1 MGNPVNSGHA
11 RMALACATA
20 ASAMSLC
27 APSASLAS
35 CPEPVAAHAAQGT
48 EAAVAKAAT
57 ATDAAAAEPSRDM
70 PSMTPARMHVA
81 PGAPFEVIIDAQPGA
96 AASVLLLDPA
106 GEVLGAARNLQPGR
120 VDLRRQIETLDSLPR
135 AAWLQLA
142 IDGTPVGTPIVAVP
156 LHSTPPV
163 RTRIAQRPDG
173 SPYTRVIGW
182 GDTLL
187 DPADP
192 DDAKAKESGQWI
204 EGDAPV
210 MSGHRLYRD
219 VDVLLETD
227 QGPIRIAMSPDE
239 APSTAWNF
247 MALVREGFYD
257 GTTFHR
263 VVPLD
268 RQGRPFVIQ
277 GGDPTGTGDG
287 GPGYALALEP
297 SALPHDYGIVSMAR
311 ADDPHSAGSQF
322 FVALGREACARLD
335 GQYCAFGYV
344 VDGARA
350 VDAIASSPI
359 GNAATGRPERPPAIR
374 RATLLDAPVRVPGT
388 DRRASRVSPTAKPA
402 TPAAGVR

>member
-1 MGNPVNSGHA
+1 MSNPAIQRRAG
-11 RMALACATA
+11 MALRLAVA
-20 ASAMSLC
+20 ASALVMCASAPVDDARA
-27 APSASLAS
+27 APSLA
-35 CPEPVAAHAAQGT
+35 
-48 EAAVAKAAT
+48 
-57 ATDAAAAEPSRDM
+57 
-70 PSMTPARMHVA
+70 PARMYVA
-81 PGAPFEVIIDAQPGA
+81 PGAPLDVTIDAPAG
-96 AASVLLLDPA
+96 ASVSVLMLDRA
-106 GEVLGAARNLQPGR
+106 GDVLGAARNLQPGR
-120 VDLRRQIETLDSLPR
+120 VDLRRQMESVDSLPR

-142 IDGTPVGTPIVAVP
+142 VDGTPVGSPLVIVP

-163 RTRIAQRPDG
+163 RTRLAQRPDG

-187 DPADP
+187 DPENP
-192 DDAKAKESGQWI
+192 EDAKAKESGQWI
-204 EGDAPV
+204 AGDAPIL
-210 MSGHRLYRD
+210 SGFRIYRD
-219 VDVLLETD
+219 VDALLETD

-239 APSTAWNF
+239 APATAWNF
-247 MALVREGFYD
+247 ISLVRDGFYD

-277 GGDPTGTGDG
+277 GGDPAGTGDG

-322 FVALGREACARLD
+322 FVALGRAACARLD

-350 VDAIASSPI
+350 VDAIAASPI
-359 GNAATGRPERPPAIR
+359 ANPSTGRPARPPAIR
-374 RATLLDAPVRVPGT
+374 RATLVDAPTRVPGV
-388 DRRASRVSPTAKPA
+388 DRRASRISPSSSPA
-402 TPAAGVR
+402 QPPAQVR

>member
-1 MGNPVNSGHA
+1 MSYPANSGRA
-11 RMALACATA
+11 QMALRCMTAATA
-20 ASAMSLC
+20 LVLCAAAGALASQHAAEAVHASQASAMSNLD
-27 APSASLAS
+27 AGSATKGAG
-35 CPEPVAAHAAQGT
+35 AADAQR
-48 EAAVAKAAT
+48 
-57 ATDAAAAEPSRDM
+57 EPSVSPVR
-70 PSMTPARMHVA
+70 TYVA
-81 PGAPFEVIIDAQPGA
+81 PGAPLEVLIDAPAGSSV
-96 AASVLLLDPA
+96 SVLLLDRD
-106 GEVLGAARNLQPGR
+106 GEVTGAARNLQPGR
-120 VDLRRQIETLDSLPR
+120 VDLRRQIDSLGSLPR

-142 IDGTPVGTPIVAVP
+142 VNGTPVGTPIVAVP
-156 LHSTPPV
+156 LNSTPPV
-163 RTRIAQRPDG
+163 RTRLAQRPDG
-173 SPYTRVIGW
+173 SPYTRVIAW
-182 GDTLL
+182 GDTLI
-187 DPADP
+187 DPSDP
-192 DDAKAKESGQWI
+192 EDVKAKESGQWI
-204 EGDAPV
+204 AGDAPA

-227 QGPIRIAMSPDE
+227 QGPIRIVMSPDE
-239 APSTAWNF
+239 APATAWNF
-247 MALVREGFYD
+247 ISLVRDGFYD

-350 VDAIASSPI
+350 VDAIAASPI
-359 GNAATGRPERPPAIR
+359 GDAATGRPERPPAIR
-374 RATLLDAPVRVPGT
+374 RATLIDAPARVPGT
-388 DRRASRVSPTAKPA
+388 DRRASRIAKTATAEKPA
-402 TPAAGVR
+402 PQVR

>member
-1 MGNPVNSGHA
+1 MSNPAISRCA
-11 RMALACATA
+11 RTALRLAVA
-20 ASAMSLC
+20 ASVLC
-27 APSASLAS
+27 MCASASVDD
-35 CPEPVAAHAAQGT
+35 PPRT
-48 EAAVAKAAT
+48 
-57 ATDAAAAEPSRDM
+57 
-70 PSMTPARMHVA
+70 PSMVPVRTYVS
-81 PGAPFEVIIDAQPGA
+81 PGAPLEVVIDAPAGSV
-96 AASVLLLDPA
+96 ASVLLLDPA
-106 GEVLGAARNLQPGR
+106 CEVIGAARNLQPGR
-120 VDLRRQIETLDSLPR
+120 VDLRRQIGTLDSLPR

-142 IDGTPVGTPIVAVP
+142 VDGKPAGTPIVAVP
-156 LHSTPPV
+156 LHGAPPV
-163 RTRIAQRPDG
+163 RTRLSQRPDG

-187 DPADP
+187 DPEDP
-192 DDAKAKESGQWI
+192 EDAKAKESGQWI
-204 EGDAPV
+204 AGDAPV
-210 MSGHRLYRD
+210 VSGCRLYRD
-219 VDVLLETD
+219 TDVLLETD

-239 APSTAWNF
+239 APATAWNF
-247 MALVREGFYD
+247 MSLVRDGFYD

-350 VDAIASSPI
+350 VDAIAASPI
-359 GNAATGRPERPPAIR
+359 GSTGTDRPAHPPAIR
-374 RATLLDAPVRVPGT
+374 RATLVDAPVRMPGT
-388 DRRASRVSPTAKPA
+388 DRRASRIAPTATPAKPA
-402 TPAAGVR
+402 TEVR

>member
-1 MGNPVNSGHA
+1 MSNPAIQHRAWV
-11 RMALACATA
+11 AL
-20 ASAMSLC
+20 LC
-27 APSASLAS
+27 I
-35 CPEPVAAHAAQGT
+35 V
-48 EAAVAKAAT
+48 
-57 ATDAAAAEPSRDM
+57 
-70 PSMTPARMHVA
+70 
-81 PGAPFEVIIDAQPGA
+81 A
-96 AASVLLLDPA
+96 AASTCIFAHEGIARTSAPQAAPSVTATRMYIAPGSPIEVMIDAPPGASTSILMLDAA

-120 VDLRRQIETLDSLPR
+120 VDLRRQLESVDSLPR

-142 IDGTPVGTPIVAVP
+142 VDGTPVGTPLVIVP

-163 RTRIAQRPDG
+163 RTRLAQRPDG

-187 DPADP
+187 DPENP
-192 DDAKAKESGQWI
+192 DDAKARESGQWI
-204 EGDAPV
+204 AGDAPV
-210 MSGHRLYRD
+210 LSGFRIYRD
-219 VDVLLETD
+219 ADVLLETD
-227 QGPIRIAMSPDE
+227 QGPIRIAMSPDA
-239 APSTAWNF
+239 APATAWNF
-247 MALVREGFYD
+247 ISLVRDGFYD

-297 SALPHDYGIVSMAR
+297 SVLPHDYGVVSMAR

-322 FVALGREACARLD
+322 FVALGRAACARLD

-350 VDAIASSPI
+350 VGAIATSPI
-359 GNAATGRPERPPAIR
+359 ADPSTGRPARPPAIR
-374 RATLLDAPVRVPGT
+374 RATLVDAPTRVPGV
-388 DRRASRVSPTAKPA
+388 DRRASRIAPTSSPAQ
-402 TPAAGVR
+402 TPAQVR

>member
-1 MGNPVNSGHA
+1 MSNPAYDPRA
-11 RMALACATA
+11 RAAVRCAVAASVLGACAHVA
-20 ASAMSLC
+20 AAPTHDASPDAGR
-27 APSASLAS
+27 APSM
-35 CPEPVAAHAAQGT
+35 V
-48 EAAVAKAAT
+48 
-57 ATDAAAAEPSRDM
+57 
-70 PSMTPARMHVA
+70 PARTYVA
-81 PGAPFEVIIDAQPGA
+81 PGDPIEVTIDAPAGSS
-96 AASVLLLDPA
+96 ASVLLLDRA
-106 GEVLGAARNLQPGR
+106 GEVIGAARNLQPGR
-120 VDLRRQIETLDSLPR
+120 VDLRRQLSSLESMSR

-142 IDGTPVGTPIVAVP
+142 VDGTPVGTPIVAVP

-163 RTRIAQRPDG
+163 RTRRAQRPDG

-187 DPADP
+187 DPSDP
-192 DDAKAKESGQWI
+192 EDAKAKESGEWI
-204 EGDAPV
+204 AGDAPV
-210 MSGHRLYRD
+210 MSGYRLYRD

-239 APSTAWNF
+239 APATAWNF
-247 MALVREGFYD
+247 ISLVREGFYD

-297 SALPHDYGIVSMAR
+297 SALPHEYGVVSMAR

-335 GQYCAFGYV
+335 GQYCAFGYA

-350 VDAIASSPI
+350 VDAIAASPI
-359 GNAATGRPERPPAIR
+359 GNAATGRPAQPPAIR
-374 RATLLDAPVRVPGT
+374 RAALVDAPVRVPGT
-388 DRRASRVSPTAKPA
+388 DRRASRIAPTATPAKPA
-402 TPAAGVR
+402 PQVR

>member
-1 MGNPVNSGHA
+1 MSNPAISSCA
-11 RMALACATA
+11 RTALRLAIA
-20 ASAMSLC
+20 ASALGMC
-27 APSASLAS
+27 ASAS
-35 CPEPVAAHAAQGT
+35 VDDAHRA
-48 EAAVAKAAT
+48 
-57 ATDAAAAEPSRDM
+57 
-70 PSMTPARMHVA
+70 PSMTPVRMYVA
-81 PGAPFEVIIDAQPGA
+81 PGEPLEVAIDAPAGA

-106 GEVLGAARNLQPGR
+106 GEVIGAARNLQPGR
-120 VDLRRQIETLDSLPR
+120 VDLRRQIGALESLPR
-135 AAWLQLA
+135 AGWLQLA
-142 IDGTPVGTPIVAVP
+142 IDGTPVGSPIVAVP
-156 LHSTPPV
+156 LGSAPPV
-163 RTRIAQRPDG
+163 RTRLAQRADG
-173 SPYTRVIGW
+173 TPYTRVIGW

-192 DDAKAKESGQWI
+192 DDVKAKESGQWI
-204 EGDAPV
+204 PGDAPV
-210 MSGHRLYRD
+210 MSGYRLYRD
-219 VDVLLETD
+219 ADALLETD

-247 MALVREGFYD
+247 ITLVRDGFYD

-287 GPGYALALEP
+287 GPGYALTLEP
-297 SALPHDYGIVSMAR
+297 SALAHDYGIVSMAR

-350 VDAIASSPI
+350 VDAIAACPI
-359 GNAATGRPERPPAIR
+359 ANAAAGRPARPPAIR
-374 RATLLDAPVRVPGT
+374 RATLVDAPPRVPGT
-388 DRRASRVSPTAKPA
+388 DRRNSRIRPTS
-402 TPAAGVR
+402 TPAAPAPQVR

>member
-1 MGNPVNSGHA
+1 MSTLVNSRSA
-11 RMALACATA
+11 RTALLCALA
-20 ASAMSLC
+20 LFG
-27 APSASLAS
+27 PSALGWPA
-35 CPEPVAAHAAQGT
+35 PRAAHAERDGAAAQSG
-48 EAAVAKAAT
+48 
-57 ATDAAAAEPSRDM
+57 DAAAARSGGAPAAEPADRA
-70 PSMTPARMHVA
+70 PSMSPARTYVA
-81 PGAPFEVIIDAQPGA
+81 PGAPLEVIIDAPSGA

-106 GEVLGAARNLQPGR
+106 GEVIGAARNLQPGR
-120 VDLRRQIETLDSLPR
+120 VDLRRQIASLDALPR

-142 IDGTPVGTPIVAVP
+142 IDGAPVGAPIVAVP

-163 RTRIAQRPDG
+163 RTRLAQRPDG

-182 GDTLL
+182 GDALL

-204 EGDAPV
+204 AGDAPIL
-210 MSGHRLYRD
+210 SGHRLYRD
-219 VDVLLETD
+219 VDVILETD
-227 QGPIRIAMSPDE
+227 QGPIRIVMSPDE
-239 APSTAWNF
+239 APATAWNF
-247 MALVREGFYD
+247 ISLVRDGFYD

-335 GQYCAFGYV
+335 GQYCAFGYA

-350 VDAIASSPI
+350 VDAIAASPI
-359 GNAATGRPERPPAIR
+359 GNAATGRPARPPAIR
-374 RATLLDAPVRVPGT
+374 RATLVDAPARVPGT
-388 DRRASRVSPTAKPA
+388 DRRASRISPTA
-402 TPAAGVR
+402 TPAQPAPQVR

>member
-1 MGNPVNSGHA
+1 MSNPAIQRRAGT
-11 RMALACATA
+11 ALRLAVA
-20 ASAMSLC
+20 ASALAMCASAPVDDARD
-27 APSASLAS
+27 APSIA
-35 CPEPVAAHAAQGT
+35 
-48 EAAVAKAAT
+48 
-57 ATDAAAAEPSRDM
+57 
-70 PSMTPARMHVA
+70 PARMYVA
-81 PGAPFEVIIDAQPGA
+81 PGAPLDVMIDAPAG
-96 AASVLLLDPA
+96 ASVSVLMLDRA
-106 GEVLGAARNLQPGR
+106 GDVLGAARNLQPGR
-120 VDLRRQIETLDSLPR
+120 VDLRRQMDSVDSLPR

-142 IDGTPVGTPIVAVP
+142 VDGTPVGSPLVIVP

-163 RTRIAQRPDG
+163 RTRLAQRPDG

-187 DPADP
+187 DPEDP
-192 DDAKAKESGQWI
+192 EDAKAKESGQWI
-204 EGDAPV
+204 AGDAPV
-210 MSGHRLYRD
+210 LSGFRIYRD
-219 VDVLLETD
+219 VDAQLETD

-239 APSTAWNF
+239 APATAWNF
-247 MALVREGFYD
+247 ITLVRDGFYD

-277 GGDPTGTGDG
+277 GGDPAGNGDG

-322 FVALGREACARLD
+322 FVALGRAACARLD

-350 VDAIASSPI
+350 VDSIAASPI
-359 GNAATGRPERPPAIR
+359 GNPSTGRPARPPAIR
-374 RATLLDAPVRVPGT
+374 RATLVDAPTRVPGV
-388 DRRASRVSPTAKPA
+388 DRRASRIAPSSSPAQPPA
-402 TPAAGVR
+402 QVR

>member
-1 MGNPVNSGHA
+1 MSNPVNFGHL
-11 RMALACATA
+11 RTALTCTMA
-20 ASAMSLC
+20 ASALGV
-27 APSASLAS
+27 SAQRMSLAS
-35 CPEPVAAHAAQGT
+35 PPGALAER
-48 EAAVAKAAT
+48 AVSG
-57 ATDAAAAEPSRDM
+57 AAAAATDNGIASPAAAADASRRA
-70 PSMTPARMHVA
+70 PSMAPTHLYVA
-81 PGAPFEVIIDAQPGA
+81 PGAPLEVTIDVPADA
-96 AASVLLLDPA
+96 SASVLLLDPA
-106 GEVLGAARNLQPGR
+106 GEVVGAARNLQPGR
-120 VDLRRQIETLDSLPR
+120 VDLRRQISSIDSLPR

-142 IDGTPVGTPIVAVP
+142 VDGKPVGTPIVVVP
-156 LHSTPPV
+156 LNSAPPV
-163 RTRIAQRPDG
+163 RTRVAQRPDG

-187 DPADP
+187 DPSDP
-192 DDAKAKESGQWI
+192 DDVKAKESGNWI
-204 EGDAPV
+204 AGDAPV
-210 MSGHRLYRD
+210 MSGYRLYRD
-219 VDVLLETD
+219 TDVLLETD

-239 APSTAWNF
+239 APATAWNF
-247 MALVREGFYD
+247 IALVRDGFYG

-287 GPGYALALEP
+287 GPGFALALEP

-350 VDAIASSPI
+350 VDAIAASPI
-359 GNAATGRPERPPAIR
+359 ANSATGRPARPPAIR
-374 RATLLDAPVRVPGT
+374 RASLAEAPPRVPGT
-388 DRRASRVSPTAKPA
+388 DRRASRIAPTATPAKPA
-402 TPAAGVR
+402 PAVR

>member
-1 MGNPVNSGHA
+1 MSNPAISSCA
-11 RMALACATA
+11 LMALRLAVA
-20 ASAMSLC
+20 ASALGMC
-27 APSASLAS
+27 ASAT
-35 CPEPVAAHAAQGT
+35 VD
-48 EAAVAKAAT
+48 
-57 ATDAAAAEPSRDM
+57 DARRT
-70 PSMTPARMHVA
+70 PSMTPARMYVA
-81 PGAPFEVIIDAQPGA
+81 PGAPLEVVIDAPAGA
-96 AASVLLLDPA
+96 AASVLLLDRD
-106 GEVLGAARNLQPGR
+106 GEVVGAARNLQPGR
-120 VDLRRQIETLDSLPR
+120 VDLRRQIAALDSLPR

-142 IDGTPVGTPIVAVP
+142 VDGTPEGTPIVAVP
-156 LHSTPPV
+156 LHSAPPV

-182 GDTLL
+182 GDALL
-187 DPADP
+187 NPDDP
-192 DDAKAKESGQWI
+192 DDVKAKESGQWI
-204 EGDAPV
+204 AGDAPV
-210 MSGHRLYRD
+210 VSGYRLYRD
-219 VDVLLETD
+219 SDVLLETD

-247 MALVREGFYD
+247 ISLVRDGFYD

-350 VDAIASSPI
+350 VDAIAACPI
-359 GNAATGRPERPPAIR
+359 ANAAAGRPARPPAIR
-374 RATLLDAPVRVPGT
+374 RASLVDAPVRVPGT
-388 DRRASRVSPTAKPA
+388 DRRASRIAPTAAPAKPA
-402 TPAAGVR
+402 PAVR

>member
-1 MGNPVNSGHA
+1 MSTIVNSRSA
-11 RMALACATA
+11 RTALLRALVPLALSALAWSAPRADGASASQSRDADSGRPGSAPA
-20 ASAMSLC
+20 ASPADR
-27 APSASLAS
+27 APSMS
-35 CPEPVAAHAAQGT
+35 
-48 EAAVAKAAT
+48 
-57 ATDAAAAEPSRDM
+57 
-70 PSMTPARMHVA
+70 PARMYVA
-81 PGAPFEVIIDAQPGA
+81 PDAPLEVIIDAPSGA

-106 GEVLGAARNLQPGR
+106 GEVIGAARNLQPGR
-120 VDLRRQIETLDSLPR
+120 VDIRRQIAAIDSLPR

-142 IDGTPVGTPIVAVP
+142 IDGTPVGAPIVTVP
-156 LHSTPPV
+156 LHSAPPV
-163 RTRIAQRPDG
+163 RTRLAQRPDG

-187 DPADP
+187 DPSDP

-204 EGDAPV
+204 AGDAPV

-219 VDVLLETD
+219 VDVILETD

-239 APSTAWNF
+239 APATAWNF
-247 MALVREGFYD
+247 VSLVRDGFYD

-277 GGDPTGTGDG
+277 GGDPAGTGDG

-335 GQYCAFGYV
+335 GQYCAFGYA

-350 VDAIASSPI
+350 VDAIAASPI
-359 GNAATGRPERPPAIR
+359 GNAATGRPARPPAIR
-374 RATLLDAPVRVPGT
+374 RATLVDAPARVPGT
-388 DRRASRVSPTAKPA
+388 DRRSSRIAPTA
-402 TPAAGVR
+402 TPAQPAPQVR

>member
-1 MGNPVNSGHA
+1 MSNPAIQHRAWV
-11 RMALACATA
+11 AL
-20 ASAMSLC
+20 LC
-27 APSASLAS
+27 I
-35 CPEPVAAHAAQGT
+35 V
-48 EAAVAKAAT
+48 
-57 ATDAAAAEPSRDM
+57 
-70 PSMTPARMHVA
+70 
-81 PGAPFEVIIDAQPGA
+81 A
-96 AASVLLLDPA
+96 AASTCIFAHEGIARTSAPQAAPSVTAARMYIAPGSPIEVMIDAPPGASTSILMLDAA

-120 VDLRRQIETLDSLPR
+120 VDLRRQLESVDSLPR

-142 IDGTPVGTPIVAVP
+142 VDGTPVGTPLVIVP

-163 RTRIAQRPDG
+163 RTRLAQRPDG

-187 DPADP
+187 DPENP
-192 DDAKAKESGQWI
+192 DDAKARESGQWI
-204 EGDAPV
+204 AGDAPV
-210 MSGHRLYRD
+210 LSGFRIYRD
-219 VDVLLETD
+219 ADVLLETD
-227 QGPIRIAMSPDE
+227 QGPIRIAMSPDA
-239 APSTAWNF
+239 APATAWNF
-247 MALVREGFYD
+247 ISLVRDGFYD

-297 SALPHDYGIVSMAR
+297 SVLPHDYGVVSMAR

-322 FVALGREACARLD
+322 FVALGRAACARLD

-350 VDAIASSPI
+350 VGAIATSPI
-359 GNAATGRPERPPAIR
+359 ADPSTGRPARPPAIR
-374 RATLLDAPVRVPGT
+374 RATLVDAPTRVPGV
-388 DRRASRVSPTAKPA
+388 DRRASRIAPTSSPAQ
-402 TPAAGVR
+402 TPAQVR

>member
-1 MGNPVNSGHA
+1 M
-11 RMALACATA
+11 TA
-20 ASAMSLC
+20 ASAIGLWSP
-27 APSASLAS
+27 AASLAS
-35 CPEPVAAHAAQGT
+35 HPAAEATRAVQAGTTPVADASGATQG
-48 EAAVAKAAT
+48 AGA
-57 ATDAAAAEPSRDM
+57 DAARRT
-70 PSMTPARMHVA
+70 PSMMPARTYVA
-81 PGAPFEVIIDAQPGA
+81 PGAPLEVVIDAPAGSV
-96 AASVLLLDPA
+96 ASVLLLDPA
-106 GEVLGAARNLQPGR
+106 GEVIGAARNLQPGR
-120 VDLRRQIETLDSLPR
+120 VDLRRQIGTLDSLPR

-142 IDGTPVGTPIVAVP
+142 VDGSPAGTPIVAVP

-163 RTRIAQRPDG
+163 RTRLAARPDG
-173 SPYTRVIGW
+173 SPYTRVIAW

-187 DPADP
+187 DPSDP
-192 DDAKAKESGQWI
+192 DDVKAKESGQWI
-204 EGDAPV
+204 AGDAPIL
-210 MSGHRLYRD
+210 SGHRLYRD
-219 VDVLLETD
+219 ADVLLETD

-239 APSTAWNF
+239 APATAWNF
-247 MALVREGFYD
+247 ITLVRDGFYD

-350 VDAIASSPI
+350 VDAIAASPV

-374 RATLLDAPVRVPGT
+374 RATLVDAPARVPGT
-388 DRRASRVSPTAKPA
+388 DRRASRIAQKASAERPA
-402 TPAAGVR
+402 QQVR